1 MTKGFTLIELMVA
14 LSIIAI
20 GCLLAAPSYAEFLQR
35 EQHLKTVNQ
44 LQAMYR
50 YSRSEAVK
58 RDDAISFA
66 LRNGVLEVATTD
78 EQVLRQLNV
87 PENSERVKIT
97 GIEQLML
104 SNTGNP
110 STSQQ
115 WQISSLKAP
124 YHQNCI
130 TIFVSGQLKVTKDAC
145 V

>member
-78 EQVLRQLNV
+78 EQLLRQLNV

-124 YHQNCI
+124 YHKNCI